1 MANDVRLPKFKGFN
15 RTASIANLRAKAE
28 ALRVERMVAEQN
40 VNTNVNTAPEKT
52 VSRESA

>member
-1 MANDVRLPKFKGFN
+1 MANDVRLPKFRGFN

-52 VSRESA
+52 VSRENA